1 MNFVNRRLAAIC
13 WIKPAVLLSCFLP
26 LMVFAQ
32 SDKPDCQCRAADGG
46 MRNLGTVECVN
57 IAGRE
62 KLVLCTMST
71 NTPYWKDVAGG
82 ESCPDA

>member
-1 MNFVNRRLAAIC
+1 MNFVNR
-13 WIKPAVLLSCFLP
+13 
-26 LMVFAQ
+26 
-32 SDKPDCQCRAADGG
+32 G